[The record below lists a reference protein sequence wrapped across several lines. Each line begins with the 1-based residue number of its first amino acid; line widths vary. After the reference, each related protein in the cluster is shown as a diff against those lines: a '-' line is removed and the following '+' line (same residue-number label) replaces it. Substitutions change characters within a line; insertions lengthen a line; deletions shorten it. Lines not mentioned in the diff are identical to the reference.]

1 VCDGGIRAA
10 VGKGADV
17 KTRLEVGSAVRKLA
31 IAAAV
36 AQCLAIVAC
45 QSGQGTKIDEPP
57 SADRL
62 EFVSQFKKI
71 DAAGKGL
78 ITIEQAAAHYNIVFT
93 GLDKNGDGFLDV
105 AELQPLLPIMGA
117 KTAAELMA
125 KLDRNGDNKL
135 TRKEFLVITSWLFQL
150 ASGRTEMTLQEAE
163 KGVPSSMREKKEST
177 LFGK

>member
-1 VCDGGIRAA
+1 
-10 VGKGADV
+10 V

-31 IAAAV
+31 ISAAV

-45 QSGQGTKIDEPP
+45 QSGQGIKIDEPP
-57 SADRL
+57 SAERL

-93 GLDKNGDGFLDV
+93 GLDKNGDGFRDV

-117 KTAAELMA
+117 KTAAELMP

-135 TRKEFLVITSWLFQL
+135 TRKEFLVINSWLFQL
-150 ASGRTEMTLQEAE
+150 ASGRTEMTLQDAE
-163 KGVPSSMREKKEST
+163 KGVPPSMREKKEPT

>member
-1 VCDGGIRAA
+1 LGG
-10 VGKGADV
+10 
-17 KTRLEVGSAVRKLA
+17 GSTVRKLV

-36 AQCLAIVAC
+36 AQCLPILAC

-78 ITIEQAAAHYNIVFT
+78 ITMEQAAAHYNIVFT
-93 GLDKNGDGFLDV
+93 GLDKNGDGFLDA

-117 KTAAELMA
+117 KTAAESSRA
-125 KLDRNGDNKL
+125 RNFSSSPAGY
-135 TRKEFLVITSWLFQL
+135 FSWPVAGL
-150 ASGRTEMTLQEAE
+150 
-163 KGVPSSMREKKEST
+163 K
-177 LFGK
+177 

>member
-1 VCDGGIRAA
+1 
-10 VGKGADV
+10 V
-17 KTRLEVGSAVRKLA
+17 KTRLDGGSTVRKLA

-36 AQCLAIVAC
+36 AQSLTIVAC
-45 QSGQGTKIDEPP
+45 QTGQGTKLDEPP

-71 DAAGKGL
+71 DAAGRGL
-78 ITIEQAAAHYNIVFT
+78 ITMEQATAHYSIVFT

-135 TRKEFLVITSWLFQL
+135 THKEFLVITGWLFQL
-150 ASGRTEMTLQEAE
+150 ASSRAEMTLQEAE
-163 KGVPSSMREKKEST
+163 KGVPPSMREKKEST

>member
-1 VCDGGIRAA
+1 MKTWLGG
-10 VGKGADV
+10 
-17 KTRLEVGSAVRKLA
+17 GSTVRKLA

-45 QSGQGTKIDEPP
+45 QSGQRTKIDEPP

-71 DAAGKGL
+71 DVTGKGL
-78 ITIEQAAAHYNIVFT
+78 ITMDQAAAHYSIVFT

-105 AELQPLLPIMGA
+105 DELQQLLPIMGA

-125 KLDRNGDNKL
+125 KLDRNGDSKL

-163 KGVPSSMREKKEST
+163 KGVPPSMREKKEFT

>member
-1 VCDGGIRAA
+1 VGIGE
-10 VGKGADV
+10 VV
-17 KTRLEVGSAVRKLA
+17 KTWHHGGSAVRKLA
-31 IAAAV
+31 IAAAI
-36 AQCLAIVAC
+36 AQCLAIASC

-71 DAAGKGL
+71 DAAGRGL
-78 ITIEQAAAHYNIVFT
+78 ITMEQAIAHYSIVFT

-105 AELQPLLPIMGA
+105 AELQALLPTMGA

-163 KGVPSSMREKKEST
+163 KGVPPSMREKKEST
-177 LFGK
+177 LFRK